1 MNKVLIIED
10 EVKLRENI
18 TELFES
24 QQYQVATADNGKS
37 GYDRALKFAPD
48 LIVSDVIMPEED
60 GFELLLKLKNN
71 PATEFIP
78 VIFLTAKTMM
88 ASKIEGLQLGADDY
102 IMKPF
107 KSSELLA
114 RLRALMRRVEGHDV
128 TELIGNGIVLNTEAR
143 TCMVK
148 DAEVAL
154 TSTEYQLLEL
164 LMRNSGRVISRQQ
177 ILRDVWNTD
186 WSGSTKNLDMHVS
199 ALRRKLG
206 EEGEHIST
214 IRGLG
219 FRFDRT

>member
-1 MNKVLIIED
+1 MAEDDLEIAGPLVRTLQGGGYSVALVGDGLSALEKAKSTKPDMIVLD
-10 EVKLRENI
+10 LGLPSMDGLDVCRNLRAQKLDMPI
-18 TELFES
+18 
-24 QQYQVATADNGKS
+24 
-37 GYDRALKFAPD
+37 
-48 LIVSDVIMPEED
+48 LI
-60 GFELLLKLKNN
+60 
-71 PATEFIP
+71 
-78 VIFLTAKTMM
+78 LTART
-88 ASKIEGLQLGADDY
+88 SELDLVVGLDAGADDY

-114 RLRALMRRVEGHDV
+114 RLRALMRRVDGHDV
-128 TELIGNGIVLNTEAR
+128 TELR
-143 TCMVK
+143 SCTCNEV
-148 DAEVAL
+148 EVAL

>member
-1 MNKVLIIED
+1 VTRILVAEDDLEIAGPLVRTLQGGGYSVALVGDGLSALEKAKSTKPDMIVLD
-10 EVKLRENI
+10 GLDVCRNLRAQKLDMPI
-18 TELFES
+18 
-24 QQYQVATADNGKS
+24 
-37 GYDRALKFAPD
+37 
-48 LIVSDVIMPEED
+48 LI
-60 GFELLLKLKNN
+60 
-71 PATEFIP
+71 
-78 VIFLTAKTMM
+78 LTART
-88 ASKIEGLQLGADDY
+88 SELDLVVGLDAGADDY

-107 KSSELLA
+107 KSYELLA
-114 RLRALMRRVEGHDV
+114 RLRALMRRVDGHDV
-128 TELIGNGIVLNTEAR
+128 TELIGNGIVLDTEAR
-143 TCMVK
+143 TCTCNDV
-148 DAEVAL
+148 EVSL

-206 EEGEHIST
+206 EEGEHVST

>member
-1 MNKVLIIED
+1 MTRILVAED
-10 EVKLRENI
+10 DLEIAGPLVRTLQGGGY
-18 TELFES
+18 S
-24 QQYQVATADNGKS
+24 VA
-37 GYDRALKFAPD
+37 L
-48 LIVSDVIMPEED
+48 VSDGLSALEKAKSTKPDMIVLDLGLPNMDGLDVCRNLRAQKLDMPI
-60 GFELLLKLKNN
+60 L
-71 PATEFIP
+71 I
-78 VIFLTAKTMM
+78 LTART
-88 ASKIEGLQLGADDY
+88 SELDLVVGLDAGADDY

-128 TELIGNGIVLNTEAR
+128 TELIGNGIILNTEAR
-143 TCMVK
+143 TCK
-148 DAEVAL
+148 CNDIEVAL

>member
-1 MNKVLIIED
+1 MTRILVAEDDIEIAGPL
-10 EVKLRENI
+10 VRTLQ
-18 TELFES
+18 S
-24 QQYQVATADNGKS
+24 GGYSVA
-37 GYDRALKFAPD
+37 L
-48 LIVSDVIMPEED
+48 VSDGLSALEKAKTTKPDMIVLDLGLPNLD
-60 GFELLLKLKNN
+60 GLDVCRSLRAQGFEMPIL
-71 PATEFIP
+71 I
-78 VIFLTAKTMM
+78 LTART
-88 ASKIEGLQLGADDY
+88 SELDLVVGLDAGADDY

-114 RLRALMRRVEGHDV
+114 RLRALLRRVDGHAV
-128 TELIGNGIVLNTEAR
+128 SEIIGNAIVLNTEAH
-143 TCMVK
+143 TCQCDGK
-148 DAEVAL
+148 EISL

-219 FRFDRT
+219 FRFDRI

>member
-1 MNKVLIIED
+1 VAED
-10 EVKLRENI
+10 DLEIAGPLVRTLQGGGY
-18 TELFES
+18 S
-24 QQYQVATADNGKS
+24 VA
-37 GYDRALKFAPD
+37 L
-48 LIVSDVIMPEED
+48 VSDGISALEKAKSTKPDMIVLDLGLPNMDGLDVCRNLRAQKLDMPI
-60 GFELLLKLKNN
+60 L
-71 PATEFIP
+71 I
-78 VIFLTAKTMM
+78 LTART
-88 ASKIEGLQLGADDY
+88 SELDLVVGLDAGADDY

-114 RLRALMRRVEGHDV
+114 RLRALMRRVDGHDV

-143 TCMVK
+143 TCTSNEV
-148 DAEVAL
+148 EVAL

-206 EEGEHIST
+206 EEGERIST

>member
-1 MNKVLIIED
+1 MKV
-10 EVKLRENI
+10 K
-18 TELFES
+18 
-24 QQYQVATADNGKS
+24 
-37 GYDRALKFAPD
+37 
-48 LIVSDVIMPEED
+48 
-60 GFELLLKLKNN
+60 
-71 PATEFIP
+71 
-78 VIFLTAKTMM
+78 
-88 ASKIEGLQLGADDY
+88 
-102 IMKPF
+102 
-107 KSSELLA
+107 
-114 RLRALMRRVEGHDV
+114 
-128 TELIGNGIVLNTEAR
+128 ELIERLKELDQEAIVVRNGYEGGVCEVTVSNE
-143 TCMVK
+143 V
-148 DAEVAL
+148 EVAL